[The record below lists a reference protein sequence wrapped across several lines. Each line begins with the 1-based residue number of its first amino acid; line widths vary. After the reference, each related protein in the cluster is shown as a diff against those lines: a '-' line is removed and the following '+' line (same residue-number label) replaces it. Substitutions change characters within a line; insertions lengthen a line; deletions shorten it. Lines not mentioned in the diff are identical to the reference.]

1 MIAEAFFLGLMGSL
15 HCLGMC
21 GGFSIAFHRRGPKGL
36 AAYQGGR
43 AIGYVAGG
51 TLCGTLGGG
60 LAFTIGNPGLQAV
73 VGLVF
78 IAFGLGW
85 SPKWNSGG
93 RLLTALAPLIKKP
106 GLSSAAA
113 MGLLTALLPCGLLAA
128 GLDESGRSRKP
139 SGGCGLDVL
148 FLAWYSPVAAVDRVC
163 APMASS
169 ISKTGPLG
177 FGITGLPGAFDSD
190 QGFAASTLCE
200 SAWLPTLKRWDL
212 VEEKSANST
221 TRWG

>member
-1 MIAEAFFLGLMGSL
+1 MLNPESFFLGLMGSL
-15 HCLGMC
+15 HCLAMC
-21 GGFSIAFHRRGPKGL
+21 GGFSLAFHRRGPKGL

-43 AIGYVAGG
+43 AIGYMAGG

-85 SPKWNSGG
+85 SPRWSSGG
-93 RLLTALAPLIKKP
+93 KLLTALGPLIKKP

-128 GLDESGRSRKP
+128 AWMKATQAGSPLGGALTMLSFWLGTLPLQLLVGFVPQWLKP
-139 SGGCGLDVL
+139 SPKLAQLVSASLIGLGLLTLVKALLLQPTTASHGCQL
-148 FLAWYSPVAAVDRVC
+148 
-163 APMASS
+163 
-169 ISKTGPLG
+169 
-177 FGITGLPGAFDSD
+177 
-190 QGFAASTLCE
+190 
-200 SAWLPTLKRWDL
+200 
-212 VEEKSANST
+212 
-221 TRWG
+221 

>member
-128 GLDESGRSRKP
+128 AWMKAAESG
-139 SGGCGLDVL
+139 
-148 FLAWYSPVAAVDRVC
+148 SPAA
-163 APMASS
+163 
-169 ISKTGPLG
+169 G
-177 FGITGLPGAFDSD
+177 
-190 QGFAASTLCE
+190 AASMFFFWLGTLPLQLLIGFVPQWLRPSPKLAHLV
-200 SAWLPTLKRWDL
+200 SASLVCLGLLTLIKALLLPPSVSPHGCQL
-212 VEEKSANST
+212 
-221 TRWG
+221 